1 MKYDND
7 RFGSFSWVWVKSKL
21 PFLLFFLFYFWNDK
35 RHLSW
40 FGKSATG
47 KDEVFEQEWIWKS
60 AARCRLGHLNKNAAG
75 CGWGISIGIDL
86 NECHRVGMDWKVDSS
101 GGGTEKDVKIFR
113 EGIQNIATGVRETKK
128 GCGQHIWTRFQ
139 KIAIGN
145 RGTKRVGSRQWDNGS
160 KKCCRCK
167 GTKEGCSWY
176 VRTKHSKEQG
186 TWISVT
192 CHSRAVPGPKCCMP
206 G

>member
-1 MKYDND
+1 M
-7 RFGSFSWVWVKSKL
+7 L
-21 PFLLFFLFYFWNDK
+21 
-35 RHLSW
+35 
-40 FGKSATG
+40 
-47 KDEVFEQEWIWKS
+47 
-60 AARCRLGHLNKNAAG
+60 
-75 CGWGISIGIDL
+75 
-86 NECHRVGMDWKVDSS
+86 DSS
-101 GGGTEKDVKIFR
+101 GGGIEKDVVKIFR

-145 RGTKRVGSRQWDNGS
+145 CGTKRVGSRQWDNGS

-167 GTKEGCSWY
+167 GTKEGCGWY
-176 VRTKHSKEQG
+176 IRTKDSKEQG

-192 CHSRAVPGPKCCMP
+192 CHSRAAPGPKCCMP

>member
-1 MKYDND
+1 MISVIYLGLERVPQERTRYLSRGGFEKVPHGADWGIWT
-7 RFGSFSWVWVKSKL
+7 GS
-21 PFLLFFLFYFWNDK
+21 
-35 RHLSW
+35 
-40 FGKSATG
+40 
-47 KDEVFEQEWIWKS
+47 
-60 AARCRLGHLNKNAAG
+60 HLNKNAAG

-86 NECHRVGMDWKVDSS
+86 NKCHRVWMDWKVDSS
-101 GGGTEKDVKIFR
+101 DGGTEKDVKIFR

-145 RGTKRVGSRQWDNGS
+145 RGTKRVGSRQWDKGS

-167 GTKEGCSWY
+167 GTKEGCGWY
-176 VRTKHSKEQG
+176 IRTKDSKEQG

-192 CHSRAVPGPKCCMP
+192 CHSRAAPGPKCCMP